1 MARKILVVEL
11 FVVILLLAGYFFFS
25 RNTQVNNLAI
35 RKISLNSCYQ
45 FNLII
50 GHIASAGYDC
60 IYFSTDTIP
69 RKNDLIYQVKGRIL
83 NAEWEG
89 CDSLLI
95 NSKFTK
101 LGMESAYDMD
111 NRSIEFIG
119 VGRLDHKI
127 SNSASFFEL
136 NTDHWRLNR
145 GKTK

>member
-95 NSKFTK
+95 NSDGHFRELKKEKYQEGGKEKYSRIRIK
-101 LGMESAYDMD
+101 L
-111 NRSIEFIG
+111 NH
-119 VGRLDHKI
+119 VQ
-127 SNSASFFEL
+127 
-136 NTDHWRLNR
+136 W
-145 GKTK
+145 